1 MVARATVDFP
11 QPDSP
16 TSPSASPRLSVKL
29 RPGTTLSSPARRTYE
44 IRTSW
49 NSSSGAPVAASVTQ
63 PDLPEPDGEEVERD
77 DQRGD
82 RCARYERHVGPHRDH
97 AVRVPDHAAPVRVRR
112 RNADA
117 EEAEDPDEDRV
128 VPDAEAHVDDE
139 RPTRVGKDLD
149 DHDVQRGLPAH
160 LRRRDVLALPELERE
175 PAHDAV
181 DDRRP
186 RQREH
191 DDDVQRRGAELR
203 EDDHVE
209 DDDRERENDVGDAT

>member
-16 TSPSASPRLSVKL
+16 TSPSASPRRSVKL

-49 NSSSGAPVAASVTQ
+49 NSRSGAPVAASVTQ
-63 PDLPEPDGEEVERD
+63 ADLPEADG
-77 DQRGD
+77 
-82 RCARYERHVGPHRDH
+82 
-97 AVRVPDHAAPVRVRR
+97 
-112 RNADA
+112 
-117 EEAEDPDEDRV
+117 EEAEDADEDRV
-128 VPDAEAHVDDE
+128 VSDAEAHVDDKW
-139 RPTRVGKDLD
+139 PARVGEDLD

-209 DDDRERENDVGDAT
+209 DDDGEREDDVGDAAQHEVDHAPVVARVETQERAEDRRADHGQGRDRQ